1 MQIKLQLT
9 EIGAVGT
16 AGTWGRLAGGKDW
29 NKVVLVKDK
38 WGLLKTISLGA
49 I

>member
-9 EIGAVGT
+9 EIGAVGG
-16 AGTWGRLAGGKDW
+16 AGTWGRLKVIKDW

-38 WGLLKTISLGA
+38 
-49 I
+49 